1 MGSLLVLL
9 MCFIAKKPKE
19 RSFQQPTKNRNG
31 SCTSSRGCLSLVS
44 GSDDLIVPHCH
55 LGDWTM
61 VWLISY
67 LLLVPHIS
75 PSAPTCQGS
84 TMIYK
89 KLTLVFPV
97 YLFSTL
103 WVAPGSFHD
112 VLILWISKESC
123 EQGRTDRH
131 QGHQGRRRF
140 RDTQEERL
148 TVEGWWGCE
157 SEEGAGEE
165 CPSSSS
171 KAAVFRGH
179 IHGGNHHV
187 CSPRLRSVHIL
198 HSHTHTPFPRRCLF
212 GSDIKNFPEHS
223 QSPLGLLTTDVI
235 LCFSWP
241 PLGSHQLFLLE
252 CLLALFTRRAPV
264 HPSELCQH
272 ARAPPATAVASS
284 VNTDGQTLLSF
295 IVFSMSS
302 RCLSTW
308 ADPPHTHTLHFPN
321 CSIA

>member
-148 TVEGWWGCE
+148 TVEGLVRLW
-157 SEEGAGEE
+157 
-165 CPSSSS
+165 
-171 KAAVFRGH
+171 KRG
-179 IHGGNHHV
+179 
-187 CSPRLRSVHIL
+187 RS
-198 HSHTHTPFPRRCLF
+198 
-212 GSDIKNFPEHS
+212 
-223 QSPLGLLTTDVI
+223 
-235 LCFSWP
+235 
-241 PLGSHQLFLLE
+241 
-252 CLLALFTRRAPV
+252 
-264 HPSELCQH
+264 
-272 ARAPPATAVASS
+272 
-284 VNTDGQTLLSF
+284 
-295 IVFSMSS
+295 
-302 RCLSTW
+302 
-308 ADPPHTHTLHFPN
+308 
-321 CSIA
+321 